1 MYGYTTRT
9 RTPISGYLYL
19 GVSLILH
26 DSFTKTWE
34 AEVQNEKVWHGK
46 RRCPHNGKTV
56 KMALSTWGRPLQT
69 NFFRCAHG
77 WTRKWTFGTS
87 SSCLPSWC
95 LGLFFPVMKYFGVKT
110 IFFVIVC
117 ANYFFPITSFY
128 NHYYY
133 RSFCLRLWLL
143 LVTLYIM
150 VSGGVKV
157 IEVIEQSLN
166 QASSFT
172 RSVKHF
178 LINKF
183 AAHRIQGGGTRWLRS
198 TSIQEI

>member
-95 LGLFFPVMKYFGVKT
+95 LGLFFPVVKYFGVIKNN
-110 IFFVIVC
+110 FFC
-117 ANYFFPITSFY
+117 HCLCKLFFSDYIILQP
-128 NHYYY
+128 
-133 RSFCLRLWLL
+133 LL
-143 LVTLYIM
+143 LSIFLP
-150 VSGGVKV
+150 
-157 IEVIEQSLN
+157 
-166 QASSFT
+166 SS
-172 RSVKHF
+172 V
-178 LINKF
+178 
-183 AAHRIQGGGTRWLRS
+183 
-198 TSIQEI
+198 TSIGHIIHYGVRRS